1 MFEDRNDAG
10 TQLAKKLTKFK
21 EENVVVLAIPRGGL
35 PVGAQVAKSLQA
47 PLDVVLTKKIGYPTN
62 KEYAIGAV
70 SLESIV
76 LTNAMGIEKSYIDQE
91 TARIRKT
98 LRDRYNQYYKHQS
111 PANLKNK
118 TIIIVDDGVATGNT
132 LLATIELVY
141 KQNPSKIV
149 IAIPVAPASAIYKIS
164 NTENVDEVIC
174 ILIPDNFRAVGQFY
188 KNFEQVTDQKA
199 IQILEKTNSK
209 KTLDL

>member
-10 TQLAKKLTKFK
+10 TQMAKKLTKFK

-111 PANLKNK
+111 PVNLKNK

-141 KQNPSKIV
+141 KQKPSKII

-188 KNFEQVTDQKA
+188 KNFEQVTDQEA

-209 KTLDL
+209 KTLEL

>member
-98 LRDRYNQYYKHQS
+98 LRERYNQYYKHQS

-141 KQNPSKIV
+141 KKKPSKIV
-149 IAIPVAPASAIYKIS
+149 VAIPVAPASAIYKIS

>member
-35 PVGAQVAKSLQA
+35 PLGAQVAKSLQA
-47 PLDVVLTKKIGYPTN
+47 PLDVVLTKKIGHPTN

-98 LRDRYNQYYKHQS
+98 LSDRYNQYYKYQS
-111 PANLKNK
+111 QANLKNK
-118 TIIIVDDGVATGNT
+118 TVIIVDDGIATGNT

-141 KQNPSKIV
+141 KQKPSKIIV
-149 IAIPVAPASAIYKIS
+149 AIPVAPASAIYKIS

-188 KNFEQVTDQKA
+188 ENFEQVSDREA
-199 IQILEKTNSK
+199 IQILEITNSK
-209 KTLDL
+209 KTLGL

>member
-98 LRDRYNQYYKHQS
+98 LRERYNQYYKHQS

-141 KQNPSKIV
+141 KQNPSKII

-164 NTENVDEVIC
+164 NTENIDEVIC
-174 ILIPDNFRAVGQFY
+174 ILIPDNFKAVGQFY

>member
-98 LRDRYNQYYKHQS
+98 LRERYNQYYKHQS

-141 KQNPSKIV
+141 KQNPSKII

>member
-1 MFEDRNDAG
+1 MFKDRNVAG
-10 TQLAKKLTKFK
+10 KQLAKKLIKFK

-35 PVGAQVAKSLQA
+35 PLGAQVAKSLQA
-47 PLDVVLTKKIGYPTN
+47 PLDVVLTKKIGHPTN

-76 LTNAMGIEKSYIDQE
+76 LTNAMGIDKSYIDQE

-98 LRDRYNQYYKHQS
+98 LSDRYNQYYKYQS
-111 PANLKNK
+111 QANLKNK
-118 TIIIVDDGVATGNT
+118 TVIIVDDGIATGNT

-141 KQNPSKIV
+141 KQKPSKIIV
-149 IAIPVAPASAIYKIS
+149 AIPVAPASAIYKLS

-188 KNFEQVTDQKA
+188 ENFEQVSDREA
-199 IQILEKTNSK
+199 IQILEITNSK
-209 KTLDL
+209 KTLGL

>member
-98 LRDRYNQYYKHQS
+98 LRERYNQYYKHQS
-111 PANLKNK
+111 PVNLKNK

>member
-76 LTNAMGIEKSYIDQE
+76 LTNAMRIEKSYIDQE

-111 PANLKNK
+111 PVNLKNK

-141 KQNPSKIV
+141 KQKSSKII

-188 KNFEQVTDQKA
+188 KNFEQVTDQEA

-209 KTLDL
+209 KTLEL

>member
-62 KEYAIGAV
+62 KEYAIGAI

-98 LRDRYNQYYKHQS
+98 LRERYNQYYKHQS

>member
-98 LRDRYNQYYKHQS
+98 LRERYNQYYKHQS

>member
-62 KEYAIGAV
+62 KEYAIGAI

-98 LRDRYNQYYKHQS
+98 LRERYNQYYKHQS

-141 KQNPSKIV
+141 KQNPSKII

>member
-98 LRDRYNQYYKHQS
+98 LRERYNQYYKHQS
-111 PANLKNK
+111 PVNLKNK
-118 TIIIVDDGVATGNT
+118 TVIIVDDGVATGNT
-132 LLATIELVY
+132 LLATIEIVY

>member
-76 LTNAMGIEKSYIDQE
+76 LTNAMGIEKGYIDQE

-98 LRDRYNQYYKHQS
+98 LRDRHNQYYKHQS
-111 PANLKNK
+111 PVNLKNK
-118 TIIIVDDGVATGNT
+118 TVIIVDDGVATGNT

-141 KQNPSKIV
+141 KQKPSKIL

-209 KTLDL
+209 KTLNL

>member
-98 LRDRYNQYYKHQS
+98 LRERYNQYYKHQS

-132 LLATIELVY
+132 LLATIEIVY

>member
-98 LRDRYNQYYKHQS
+98 LRERYNQYYKHQS

-141 KQNPSKIV
+141 KKKPSKIV
-149 IAIPVAPASAIYKIS
+149 VAIPVAPASAIYKIS

-188 KNFEQVTDQKA
+188 ENFEQVTDQKA